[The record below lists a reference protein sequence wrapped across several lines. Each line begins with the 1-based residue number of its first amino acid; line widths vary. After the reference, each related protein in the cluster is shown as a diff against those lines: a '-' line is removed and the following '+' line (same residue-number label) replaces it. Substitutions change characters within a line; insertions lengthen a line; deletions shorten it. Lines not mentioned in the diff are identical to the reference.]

1 MRNRPRGGTA
11 PVPVPYR
18 PVLFSPSC
26 KALALFSRP
35 VLIVSKLWCARDS
48 RHIRRGQFCTPRGK
62 LGNCLPLH
70 AAHLLR
76 TIYFSSTRAPG
87 IVAGRRPHHPVGL
100 IVVYILRRKSWLVLY
115 VCPRDCSFFF
125 SSSFLCF
132 GQQVAHG
139 SLRTK
144 LVAGFTR

>member
-35 VLIVSKLWCARDS
+35 VLIVSELWCARDS

-62 LGNCLPLH
+62 LGNLFAPARRAPVAHYLLLPPEPQVLSPDGD
-70 AAHLLR
+70 R
-76 TIYFSSTRAPG
+76 TI
-87 IVAGRRPHHPVGL
+87 L
-100 IVVYILRRKSWLVLY
+100 LV
-115 VCPRDCSFFF
+115 
-125 SSSFLCF
+125 
-132 GQQVAHG
+132 
-139 SLRTK
+139 
-144 LVAGFTR
+144 